1 MTSLET
7 NVKYELYK
15 NETLKIKPITKDAIN
30 IGAEV
35 FIIKY
40 SVSTKISTT

>member
-15 NETLKIKPITKDAIN
+15 NETLKIKPRRKLFKNLKKCAKKHCKLN
-30 IGAEV
+30 QSAL
-35 FIIKY
+35 K
-40 SVSTKISTT
+40 